1 MAAFAR
7 SGCLVLAQM
16 GSDSCRCTFTHTS
29 ALQILSVTTFATA
42 GAKTCPPEGICTNCM
57 PVNDT
62 DKYTCWPIKTP
73 IMYTL
78 NSYGKL
84 KAPRGREVDAMMSE
98 IYANGPITSG
108 VSCPEVSASLAIPR
122 SQMLAP
128 QPLWFAQRGYCKG
141 SMLPYCTIG
150 RPCAV
155 TGLRVQLSWG
165 RVP

>member
-1 MAAFAR
+1 MIT
-7 SGCLVLAQM
+7 G
-16 GSDSCRCTFTHTS
+16 
-29 ALQILSVTTFATA
+29 A
-42 GAKTCPPEGICTNCM
+42 GAKMCPPEGICTNCM

>member
-1 MAAFAR
+1 MIT
-7 SGCLVLAQM
+7 G
-16 GSDSCRCTFTHTS
+16 
-29 ALQILSVTTFATA
+29 A
-42 GAKTCPPEGICTNCM
+42 GAKMCPPEGICTNCM

-98 IYANGPITSG
+98 IYANGPITCG

-122 SQMLAP
+122 LQMLSLLAPALWCLHGLAP
-128 QPLWFAQRGYCKG
+128 QQPLHANQAAHARLTACRAT
-141 SMLPYCTIG
+141 MH
-150 RPCAV
+150 AV
-155 TGLRVQLSWG
+155 PSPRRCRASPALILLS
-165 RVP
+165 